1 VIDRF
6 KRKLFKRI
14 AATGLLAAF
23 SLTASAAEPYKP
35 QVLRIG
41 YQKYGTLVLLK
52 ARGDLEK
59 RLAPLGVKV
68 EWTEFTGGVRLLEGL
83 NLGAIDFG
91 TTGDAPPVF
100 AQAAGAPLLYVGYE
114 PPTPGGI
121 AFVVKKDAPF
131 QSVKDLKGK
140 RVSVNKGGNVHYLL
154 LRALEAN
161 QLKPSDV
168 EVVYLPAA
176 DARPAFERGAIDA
189 WVVWDPFLAHAEH
202 TANARVIQDGTGL
215 SNNYQFYFASRALA
229 QQRQEVVDAVLDEI
243 RRVDAYAKANIATV
257 AEQLAPEVGMD
268 RAIIETALKR
278 MGYGVQPLTPEVLA
292 SQQRVADTFFQAGLI
307 PKPVKVSEAVWSRR
321 PDSARSASR

>member
-1 VIDRF
+1 MMRF
-6 KRKLFKRI
+6 VFRWLAILVATAGI
-14 AATGLLAAF
+14 AH
-23 SLTASAAEPYKP
+23 AAEPYKP
-35 QVLRIG
+35 DVLRVG

-59 RLAPLGVKV
+59 RLAPLKVKV

-114 PPTPGGI
+114 PPTPAGI
-121 AFVVKKDAPF
+121 AFVVRKDTPIK
-131 QSVKDLKGK
+131 SVKDLKGK

-154 LRALEAN
+154 LRALQAN
-161 QLKPSDV
+161 GMTASDV
-168 EVVYLPAA
+168 EIVYLPAA

-215 SNNYQFYFASRALA
+215 SDNYQFYFASRTLA
-229 QQRQEVVDAVLDEI
+229 QQRQDVVEAVLDEI
-243 RRVDAYAKANIATV
+243 RKVDAYAKGNIAAV
-257 AEQLAPEVGMD
+257 AGQLAPEIGMD
-268 RAIIETALKR
+268 RAVVETALRR
-278 MGYGVQPLTPEVLA
+278 MGYGVQPLTSEVIA
-292 SQQRVADTFFQAGLI
+292 SQQRVADTFHQAGLI
-307 PKPVKVSEAVWSRR
+307 PKALNVRDAVWT
-321 PDSARSASR
+321 RSPTSTASR